1 MKVKV
6 IDEEHEK
13 DLENSINTFTKK
25 IILISLISN
34 YQVHVVSIVKNK
46 YIALLL

>member
-13 DLENSINTFTKK
+13 DLENSINTFIKE
-25 IILISLISN
+25 LISN